1 MKTIVLD
8 DDPTGTQ
15 CATGVTVLLRW
26 DVSSLIEVLR
36 TADSVYLLTN
46 SRALNEPE
54 AVTLARNIKDDGD
67 AAGLAL
73 GEEIQYVLRGDSTL
87 RGHVFSESEVFLN
100 SGNSIIFLPAYPEV
114 GRRTIDGIH
123 YVRIEGVDIP
133 AAQTE
138 FAQDPV
144 FSYSAK
150 TLIDFVA
157 EKSER
162 KGFSFSLSDV
172 REGALGLS
180 KKFASAP
187 AGSVILPDAESDAD
201 IEIISDA
208 IKLLRNSGQPLV
220 VRSSAPLA
228 ALLAGVRS
236 TGFLTA
242 PLMSGTFST
251 LLVAGSHTEG
261 ATRQLA
267 AISSR
272 WGEAEVINTARAM
285 EDPIQAAASAITE
298 GRRKLAESSFAIITT
313 ERHRLSE
320 HNTLEHGEKVMRALI
335 CAVEELSVSSDI
347 VVSKGGITSAEV
359 ARTGIGADDAWV
371 VGQIL
376 PGISVWRLKDRRAR
390 ELLLVIVPGSV
401 GDSDTLMKV
410 LEIVG
415 LN

>member
-54 AVTLARNIKDDGD
+54 AVTLARNIKADGD

-157 EKSER
+157 EKSAR

-172 REGALGLS
+172 RAGALELS
-180 KKFASAP
+180 KKFASVP

-236 TGFLTA
+236 NGFLTP

-335 CAVEELSVSSDI
+335 CAVEELSVSADI

-376 PGISVWRLKDRRAR
+376 PGISVWKLKDRRAR

>member
-54 AVTLARNIKDDGD
+54 AVTLARNIKADGD

-172 REGALGLS
+172 REGALELS
-180 KKFASAP
+180 KKFASVP

-220 VRSSAPLA
+220 
-228 ALLAGVRS
+228 
-236 TGFLTA
+236 
-242 PLMSGTFST
+242 
-251 LLVAGSHTEG
+251 
-261 ATRQLA
+261 
-267 AISSR
+267 
-272 WGEAEVINTARAM
+272 
-285 EDPIQAAASAITE
+285 
-298 GRRKLAESSFAIITT
+298 
-313 ERHRLSE
+313 
-320 HNTLEHGEKVMRALI
+320 
-335 CAVEELSVSSDI
+335 
-347 VVSKGGITSAEV
+347 
-359 ARTGIGADDAWV
+359 
-371 VGQIL
+371 
-376 PGISVWRLKDRRAR
+376 
-390 ELLLVIVPGSV
+390 
-401 GDSDTLMKV
+401 
-410 LEIVG
+410 
-415 LN
+415 

>member
-54 AVTLARNIKDDGD
+54 AVTLARNIKAAGD

-157 EKSER
+157 EKSAR

-172 REGALGLS
+172 RAGALELS
-180 KKFASAP
+180 KKFASVP

-236 TGFLTA
+236 NGFLTP

-335 CAVEELSVSSDI
+335 CAVEELSVSADI

-376 PGISVWRLKDRRAR
+376 PGISVWKLKDRRAR